1 LCEVSVVEE
10 KALLSEGSQGLP
22 VRSRKRAT
30 EEVAKPELAPAPP
43 SSLSQDTPSPKRP
56 RKPGDTETIVDTTTG
71 TGYTFTL
78 PSAQRY
84 KTVMRRRFY
93 RWGESVVLE
102 SNPRLHTLMQE
113 CISPK
118 PGEDYA
124 LLSWLS
130 TQFQIFL
137 KKDEQL
143 YDTNITDAL
152 AEVKPG
158 KSVMLKSPFTGREY
172 HLLIPTASE
181 VLRVLPSEEQRI
193 EADTGDILIEL
204 SAYDALLERY
214 CAPAITD
221 KLLEEL
227 VPQELEWLELAL
239 YLFLHK
245 RGGLGSSGAT
255 S

>member
-10 KALLSEGSQGLP
+10 KALLSEGGQGLP
-22 VRSRKRAT
+22 VRPRKKAT
-30 EEVAKPELAPAPP
+30 EEVGVPEPAPAPP
-43 SSLSQDTPSPKRP
+43 SSSSSESVKRP
-56 RKPGDTETIVDTTTG
+56 RKPGDTETIVDATTG
-71 TGYTFTL
+71 TAYTFTL

-102 SNPRLHTLMQE
+102 SSPRLYTLMQE

-124 LLSWLS
+124 LLSWLA

-137 KKDEQL
+137 RKDETL
-143 YDTNITDAL
+143 YETNITEAL
-152 AEVKPG
+152 ASVKPG
-158 KSVMLKSPFTGREY
+158 KSVMVKSPFTGREY
-172 HLLIPTASE
+172 YLLIPTASE

-221 KLLEEL
+221 RLLEEL

-239 YLFLHK
+239 YLFLHQ
-245 RGGLGSSGAT
+245 RSRPGSSGAA